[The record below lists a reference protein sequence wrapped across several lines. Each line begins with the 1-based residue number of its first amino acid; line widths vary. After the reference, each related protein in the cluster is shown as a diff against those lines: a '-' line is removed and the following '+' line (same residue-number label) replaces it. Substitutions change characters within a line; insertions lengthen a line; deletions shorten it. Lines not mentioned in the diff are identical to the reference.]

1 MLQRMKR
8 QTKKI
13 TVRIATDNSPNVK
26 IYIFIDCINEDIIF
40 SSSILIFMFCVASLN
55 DEKSVEAED
64 KKKMKETEKEARSA
78 CIILAYLV
86 HCRND
91 WIVDDAIGKFLM
103 TAAFVSD
110 LHCANA
116 CHACHAC
123 LLCTYILKCS
133 NDL

>member
-64 KKKMKETEKEARSA
+64 NKKNERNRKGSPLSMHHIGIFGTLSKR
-78 CIILAYLV
+78 LD
-86 HCRND
+86 CR
-91 WIVDDAIGKFLM
+91 
-103 TAAFVSD
+103 
-110 LHCANA
+110 
-116 CHACHAC
+116 
-123 LLCTYILKCS
+123 
-133 NDL
+133 